1 VERRLEEGGLCVV
14 RSVVHNRPD
23 LESLTPARLDIVDPT
38 AALEQAGG
46 FATRRYL
53 VRAGVPKGQL
63 AEGVRSGRVLRVRR
77 GIYGLGMADGTDAV
91 AAAALSLRG
100 AVSHDS
106 AAVLWGL
113 EIVHRPGQHITIPRN
128 RSRAAFHGVAVHR
141 ADLDAVEIRH
151 GVRVTTPARTVVDCA
166 KVLPLRDAVVVIDSA
181 LRARL
186 VSRDELIAETG
197 RVRGN
202 NTSKVRRAV
211 GMADPRC
218 GSVLESMLRVLLVL
232 AGLAPDE
239 SQFVIRDERR
249 RFVARVDFVYLK
261 VRLIVEADGFEF
273 HRERSD
279 YRADRRKANAFSRV
293 RWWLLRFTWEDVVM
307 YPDYVVEAV
316 RDIVSP
322 TRSTARGHKNTQS
335 AA

>member
-1 VERRLEEGGLCVV
+1 
-14 RSVVHNRPD
+14 
-23 LESLTPARLDIVDPT
+23 VDPI

-46 FATRRYL
+46 FATRRDL
-53 VRAGVPKGQL
+53 IRGGVPKGQL
-63 AEGVRSGRVLRVRR
+63 AEAVRSGRAIRVRR
-77 GIYGLGMADGTDAV
+77 GVYGLGLADGTDAV

-106 AAVLWGL
+106 AAVIWGL
-113 EIVHRPGQHITIPRN
+113 EIVHRPGQHVTVSRN
-128 RSRAAFHGVAVHR
+128 HSRAAFAGVAVHR

-166 KVLPLRDAVVVIDSA
+166 KVLTLREAVVLIDSA
-181 LRARL
+181 LRAGL
-186 VSRDELIAETG
+186 VTCDELAEETG

-202 NTSKVRRAV
+202 NTPRVRRAV

-232 AGLAPDE
+232 AGLPPEE
-239 SQFVIRDERR
+239 SQFVIRDQRL
-249 RFVARVDFVYLK
+249 RFVARVDFAYPK
-261 VRLIVEADGFEF
+261 VRLIVEVDGFEF
-273 HRERSD
+273 HRERAD

-293 RWWLLRFTWEDVVM
+293 RWWLLRFTWEDVM
-307 YPDYVVEAV
+307 MHPDYVVQAV
-316 RDIVSP
+316 RDMVSP
-322 TRSTARGHKNTQS
+322 TRSPARGHKNTQS

>member
-1 VERRLEEGGLCVV
+1 M
-14 RSVVHNRPD
+14 
-23 LESLTPARLDIVDPT
+23 DPT

-46 FATRRYL
+46 FATRRDL
-53 VRAGVPKGQL
+53 VSAGVPKGQL
-63 AEGVRSGRVLRVRR
+63 AEVVRSGRVLRVRR
-77 GIYGLGMADGTDAV
+77 GVYGLGLIDGTDAV
-91 AAAALSLRG
+91 AGAALSLRG
-100 AVSHDS
+100 TVSHDS

-128 RSRAAFHGVAVHR
+128 RSRAAFHGAAVHR

-166 KVLPLRDAVVVIDSA
+166 KVLSLRDAVVVIDSA
-181 LRARL
+181 LRSGL
-186 VSRDELIAETG
+186 VSLAELNAEAE

-202 NTSKVRRAV
+202 NTPKVRRAV
-211 GMADPRC
+211 ALADPRC
-218 GSVLESMLRVLLVL
+218 GSVLESVLRVLLVL
-232 AGLAPDE
+232 AGLPPDQ
-239 SQFVIRDERR
+239 SQFVIRDQRL

-261 VRLIVEADGFEF
+261 VRLIVEVDGFEF

-279 YRADRRKANAFSRV
+279 YRADRRKANAFSRL

-307 YPDYVVEAV
+307 HPDYVVEAV
-316 RDIVSP
+316 RDMVSP